1 MQNALSYQKFAV
13 SSMQQIPLKLDK
25 ILTNNINY
33 VQILPQNHQFGS
45 GRSLQKT
52 NTEIV
57 LGRE

>member
-33 VQILPQNHQFGS
+33 VQILPQNHQFGY
-45 GRSLQKT
+45 GRSL
-52 NTEIV
+52 
-57 LGRE
+57 